1 MFKFCT
7 CKREIKERK
16 IDNTFRTLIWIRP
29 MYLLHCYRMRCY
41 KSGGYRVE
49 LWSQVWH
56 CNSISE
62 VWTDVPKRHFLLRLK
77 AYLHC
82 RIRTRIQTWI
92 RTPNPMAT
100 LHYAEVFTLHG
111 ISFRVQSQMPTKGMG
126 SESRVR
132 IRVRLWQC
140 KWAISPWTRTS

>member
-16 IDNTFRTLIWIRP
+16 RQYSQNLDLNPTYVFTA
-29 MYLLHCYRMRCY
+29 LHRMRCY
-41 KSGGYRVE
+41 KPGGYTVE

-111 ISFRVQSQMPTKGMG
+111 ISFRVQSQMPTKGVG

-140 KWAISPWTRTS
+140 KWARSPWTRAS